1 MRFLPMG
8 KSVHPGQPG
17 KPLGRFCCG
26 QSPTISFSDHFS
38 ASPFRPGSPTP
49 GGHAVLTPRTLGLCL
64 CHLPDISFQSRRGIL
79 LRLQRSKSSL
89 RQGTLRHSS
98 TDPLRYNLFSSTTAQ
113 GAPLGHLKLH
123 HMMAPDAS
131 TLLEI
136 PQLPPLLHSQS
147 FYCPVSAIRSFFAKI
162 TSLPFYRAPK
172 TLGWPTKDAALA
184 PLSHQD
190 KISPSF
196 ANLFHILQ
204 LLPNFFPSEVR
215 AIISAFKIE
224 ESSGLSFFYTF
235 EALTHLKQLGIRP
248 GTSSTNMSHP
258 YDWPLGW
265 DLNGF
270 TCILEPR
277 SFLAPLY
284 CPPTQRFSRCS
295 LTSDRISPGLSLL
308 LF

>member
-1 MRFLPMG
+1 MSFITLKCDSSPWANRFTLGNRGNHSAGFAAGNLLQLVFPTTSPPPPSDPALPPQAVTPYSLPEHSAFAFAIYLT
-8 KSVHPGQPG
+8 SVSHH
-17 KPLGRFCCG
+17 GRVG
-26 QSPTISFSDHFS
+26 EESSSAFSDR
-38 ASPFRPGSPTP
+38 SPAYVKELSGI
-49 GGHAVLTPRTLGLCL
+49 VLP
-64 CHLPDISFQSRRGIL
+64 IL
-79 LRLQRSKSSL
+79 
-89 RQGTLRHSS
+89 
-98 TDPLRYNLFSSTTAQ
+98 LRYNLFSSTTAQ

-162 TSLPFYRAPK
+162 TSLPFYRTPK

-215 AIISAFKIE
+215 AIISDFKIE
-224 ESSGLSFFYTF
+224 ESSSGLSFFYTF
-235 EALTHLKQLGIRP
+235 EAFTHLKQLGIRP
-248 GTSSTNMSHP
+248 GTSSTNISHP
-258 YDWPLGW
+258 YDWPLG
-265 DLNGF
+265 
-270 TCILEPR
+270 
-277 SFLAPLY
+277 
-284 CPPTQRFSRCS
+284 
-295 LTSDRISPGLSLL
+295 
-308 LF
+308 